1 MAFKMKL
8 GSKNLDGLYSIN
20 NKQTDAIKSGSGG
33 LGIAGQVPDGPG
45 SQGEA
50 MANKNDDG
58 GIYQREGRGGNI
70 NQSEIDKENAPREF
84 DYGDGKN
91 EVKGTLNTKDREVSI
106 PEYKP
111 GNKQM
116 EPGMKAQQSNV
127 YRGGETADLEI
138 TDTGRNKQGRKAA
151 GRTGNVRVL
160 KKKGDITF

>member
-1 MAFKMKL
+1 
-8 GSKNLDGLYSIN
+8 
-20 NKQTDAIKSGSGG
+20 
-33 LGIAGQVPDGPG
+33 
-45 SQGEA
+45 

-91 EVKGTLNTKDREVSI
+91 EVKGTLNTEDREVTI